1 MSRYG
6 NLKGFVSTTKRLAFV
21 VATLGMTISCQTV
34 SKSISKLNKS
44 EKVSLVPLPLTKGAA
59 TPRALHT
66 SLWTGNGMV
75 IWGGLVDQKA
85 EKADVAGGVYYPS
98 TDRWYPVKR
107 TEVGSRYFH
116 TAIWDGQMM
125 VAWGGV
131 DAATGTPTASGFRM
145 DPSEDGWN
153 EVSEKDSPSARSGHS
168 AVWTGDQ
175 MIVWGGTGEA
185 EQFLNDGG
193 FYNSAADT
201 WKKMKPEGAPSP
213 RAFHSAIWTGKK
225 MLVWGGGDYETW
237 LNTGGIFDV
246 ASNKWKPMSAV
257 GAPSPRISHSA
268 VWTGLEMIVWGGR
281 DSDNNQLN
289 DGYSYNPETDT
300 WTVLPK
306 VPSSFRGRELHTAV
320 WTGQEMVIWGGHDG
334 DKTLNDGAV
343 FDPKNQSWRVLVS
356 KDKGAARYMHTAVWT
371 GQEMLIFGG
380 KGSDQK
386 LIKNRTG
393 FRIPFDHEEAP
404 EQQPASQVRRESVVK
419 LSARSE

>member
-1 MSRYG
+1 
-6 NLKGFVSTTKRLAFV
+6 
-21 VATLGMTISCQTV
+21 
-34 SKSISKLNKS
+34 
-44 EKVSLVPLPLTKGAA
+44 
-59 TPRALHT
+59 
-66 SLWTGNGMV
+66 
-75 IWGGLVDQKA
+75 
-85 EKADVAGGVYYPS
+85 
-98 TDRWYPVKR
+98 
-107 TEVGSRYFH
+107 
-116 TAIWDGQMM
+116 
-125 VAWGGV
+125 
-131 DAATGTPTASGFRM
+131 
-145 DPSEDGWN
+145 
-153 EVSEKDSPSARSGHS
+153 
-168 AVWTGDQ
+168 
-175 MIVWGGTGEA
+175 
-185 EQFLNDGG
+185 
-193 FYNSAADT
+193 
-201 WKKMKPEGAPSP
+201 
-213 RAFHSAIWTGKK
+213 
-225 MLVWGGGDYETW
+225 
-237 LNTGGIFDV
+237 
-246 ASNKWKPMSAV
+246 MSAV

-268 VWTGLEMIVWGGR
+268 VWTGSEMIVWGGR

-343 FDPKNQSWRVLVS
+343 FDPKDQSWRVLVS